1 VVGFGGVVLI
11 GDLAMGIVSVTDE
24 LKAIEAEKLKI
35 MLDKFAGAAMQ
46 SLMQHWLHL
55 DENGFTENEFL
66 AKGDYRHG
74 EFCSIA
80 GGATVLGWGS
90 DYPHSSE
97 GVTYADQLAELSYF
111 IASKMLKKR
120 SEYHDFID
128 EVSDAKATE
137 KAESA
142 ANQSGRG
149 NDGSTVLGVPAVE
162 PAAGESQ
169 VGSDQQACAECLQE
183 TKPER

>member
-1 VVGFGGVVLI
+1 
-11 GDLAMGIVSVTDE
+11 
-24 LKAIEAEKLKI
+24 

-55 DENGFTENEFL
+55 DEVGFTESEFL
-66 AKGDYRHG
+66 ANGDTRSS
-74 EFCSIA
+74 FCSLA
-80 GGATVLGWGS
+80 SAATALGWGS
-90 DYPHSSE
+90 DYPHSSK
-97 GVTYADQLAELSYF
+97 GVTYADELADMSYF
-111 IASKMLKKR
+111 IASAMLKKR

-183 TKPER
+183 TKPE